1 MPDFLGQYSYSLD
14 EKGRVSIPAKF
25 RRELAPDTKETFVVT
40 IGHDKCLFV
49 YPIERWEEKASIL
62 RDQPMSDE
70 RSRKWVRMFASNA
83 TYAACD
89 KQGRIMIPPNL
100 MQWARLDR
108 EVVINGMLDHIEIWD
123 PEMFAAYSADRED
136 EFEKL
141 AEDVLF

>member
-1 MPDFLGQYSYSLD
+1 MPDFLGQYTYSLD
-14 EKGRVSIPAKF
+14 EKGRVSIPKKF
-25 RRELAPDTKETFVVT
+25 RRELEPGMKETFVVT

-49 YPIERWEEKASIL
+49 YPLERWEAKASVL
-62 RDQPMSDE
+62 RDQPMADE
-70 RSRKWVRMFASNA
+70 RSRKWVRLFASNA

-100 MQWARLDR
+100 MEWARLEKD
-108 EVVINGMLDHIEIWD
+108 VVINGMLDHIEIWD
-123 PEMFAAYSADRED
+123 PGVFAAYAADMEE